1 MDGRAASKRAM
12 SISTGATDG
21 GPVRPRKAQSR
32 DQAGPGPIRTREA
45 APADWPKPLIAVTH
59 LDIIRLPVS
68 WYRRDMEEQLVVLAL
83 SGLAHPLRLKVFRAL
98 VVSGPRGLTPGV
110 MQEGLGVPGTTL
122 SFHLKEMANAGLV
135 TVERSSRHIIYR
147 AAFEHFDGVLK
158 YLTENCCEGSACAIQ
173 PSSSNCGC

>member
-1 MDGRAASKRAM
+1 
-12 SISTGATDG
+12 
-21 GPVRPRKAQSR
+21 
-32 DQAGPGPIRTREA
+32 
-45 APADWPKPLIAVTH
+45 
-59 LDIIRLPVS
+59 
-68 WYRRDMEEQLVVLAL
+68 MEEQLVVLAL